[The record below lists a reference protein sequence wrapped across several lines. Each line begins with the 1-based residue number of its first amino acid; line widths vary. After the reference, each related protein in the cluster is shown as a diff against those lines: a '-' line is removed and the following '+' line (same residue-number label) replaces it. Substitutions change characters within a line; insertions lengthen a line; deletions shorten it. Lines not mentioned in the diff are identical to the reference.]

1 MAAVIRIFT
10 QLLFISILSTAF
22 VTSASA
28 GPFTDSLSR
37 CLVVSVDTRDK
48 TDLMNWMARL
58 ITEHP
63 EIKNSVGEV
72 YSDIEAVKSD
82 VAVARLFEKLLTV
95 NCRQEAI
102 EAVRYEENIAL
113 EESFKVLGQIAM
125 RDLMADPSVS
135 AVMEQFTKYID
146 ESRFV
151 EIFE

>member
-1 MAAVIRIFT
+1 
-10 QLLFISILSTAF
+10 
-22 VTSASA
+22 
-28 GPFTDSLSR
+28 
-37 CLVVSVDTRDK
+37 
-48 TDLMNWMARL
+48 MNWMARL